1 LKPVYEISSD
11 DESLPDLRNLADRA
25 EFLSSISR
33 MIEVSNSL
41 SLYIL
46 IPGKNTSIIK
56 NRKVVSIG
64 SSLHSKKREIID
76 MTTEHH
82 TQRFIQISLLLMN

>member
-1 LKPVYEISSD
+1 LKLVYEISSN
-11 DESLPDLRNLADRA
+11 DESLSDLRNLADRA

-46 IPGKNTSIIK
+46 ILRKNISIIK
-56 NRKVVSIG
+56 NRKVISIE

-76 MTTEHH
+76 MTIEYY
-82 TQRFIQISLLLMN
+82 TQRFIQISLLLIN